1 MEKKQDL
8 LEGTKK
14 FFKKRFKR
22 FSYWFTDKEHPRS
35 RLNKNVFFYDLLKI
49 LGLFLVYLIIHANVD
64 KLNNLAIPFIKIGGV
79 ILLVLLFFIFRK
91 AWHLIL
97 NLRYTIRGLNN
108 GSKAILAILI
118 ILVLFLAFI
127 NQENVI
133 DTFST
138 KLNETNFSKL
148 SPIQLNS
155 TSINLKKIISK
166 INTCPQINVTME
178 DHSWLGLNIKG
189 KTYDS
194 WTIKG
199 DATCRKGTKEGE
211 NLNHYYCG
219 GYTSGLLGIGN
230 VNAYVEKT
238 IISESG
244 DIGKT
249 YKYVIWNKYNE
260 KKNFIETKCLGDP
273 DDFDEKQVEAFMRE
287 LERWG

>member
-118 ILVLFLAFI
+118 VLVLFLAFI

-194 WTIKG
+194 WIIKG

-211 NLNHYYCG
+211 NLNLYYCG
-219 GYTSGLLGIGN
+219 GYATGLLGIGS
-230 VNAYVEKT
+230 VNAYIEKT
-238 IISESG
+238 IISKSG

-249 YKYVIWNKYNE
+249 HKYVIWNRYDE
-260 KKNFIETKCLGDP
+260 KRNFIETKCLGDP
-273 DDFDEKQVEAFMRE
+273 DDFDKKQVEAFMRE